1 MSRMVLDKD
10 KMPKHVAIIMDGN
23 RRWARKKGW
32 SAVTGHDFVADKV
45 LEPLVDRAIELGI
58 SYITF
63 WAFSTENWERNKR
76 EVAGM
81 MRIFRKG
88 LKRSVKRLHEKGA
101 RLKILGDIDR
111 FPSDIAKQARE
122 WIEISKDNK
131 KITVSFALNYGGR
144 NEILRVIERLIA
156 AKVPQ
161 LSGSSHL
168 TRKVRDDTAGLESLP
183 TVSNGLVTE
192 DEFEKYLDTHGMPDP
207 DLIIRTG
214 GEQRLSG
221 FMSWQSA
228 YSELYF
234 PETLMPDFTPREFD
248 KAMME
253 YQRRSRRFGK

>member
-1 MSRMVLDKD
+1 MRGIVLDKD

-23 RRWARKKGW
+23 RRWARKKRW
-32 SAVTGHDFVADKV
+32 SALAGHDFVADKV

-58 SYITF
+58 QYMTF
-63 WAFSTENWERNKR
+63 WAFSTENWERSRR

-88 LKRSVKRLHEKGA
+88 LKKSVKRLHEKGV
-101 RLKILGDIDR
+101 RLKILGDIDK
-111 FPSDIAKQARE
+111 FPRDIAKQARE

-144 NEILRVIERLIA
+144 NEILRAIERLIA

-168 TRKVRDDTAGLESLP
+168 TRKARDDTAGLESLP
-183 TVSNGLVTE
+183 TVSSGLVTE
-192 DEFEKYLDTHGMPDP
+192 DEFEKYLDTRGVPDP

-234 PETLMPDFTPREFD
+234 PKTLMPDFSVQEFD
-248 KAMME
+248 KALKE
-253 YQRRSRRFGK
+253 YGKRSRRFGG